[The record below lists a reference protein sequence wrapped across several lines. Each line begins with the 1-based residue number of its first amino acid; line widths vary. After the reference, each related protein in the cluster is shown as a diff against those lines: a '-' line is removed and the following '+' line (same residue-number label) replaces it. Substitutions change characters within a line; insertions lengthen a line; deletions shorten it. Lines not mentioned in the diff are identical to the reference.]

1 MINNYISIRRQ
12 KLIIYLFLTLA
23 ILIVYCQAIHF
34 DFNNYDDNLYVTENQ
49 QVRAGLT
56 VGGLCWAFTTG
67 HASNW
72 HPLTWLSHML
82 DCELYGLNPMGHH
95 WTNIQIHIANS
106 ILLFLLLNI
115 MTGTIWRSGFV
126 AALFALHPL
135 HVESVAWVAERKDL
149 LCAFFWMLSI
159 WAYLRYIIKPTTV
172 RYILL
177 IIFFIC
183 GLMSKPMIVTL
194 PFTLLLID
202 FWPLSRLTSPAHKEP
217 ASYCQTFISLVR
229 EKIPL
234 FALSAISSI
243 ITVIVQQH
251 GKSIIS
257 LDFFPLSMRIANALI
272 SYLKYIEKMIWPVN
286 LAVFY
291 PYQKWPAVEVIL
303 SGSLLLCISA
313 LVILASRRRPY
324 LATGWLWYLGT
335 LVPTVGLVQ
344 VGLQSMADRYTY
356 IPLIG
361 LFIIVAWGISDI
373 SSRWRRQNILLPL
386 LSSIIFVSLMI
397 CTYFQVHHWK
407 NSITLFTHA
416 LNVTRNNYIAFCNM
430 GQALDIQGQF
440 DEAIPH
446 YYKALEINPNYVD
459 AHNNIGVALA
469 RKGDVKNAI
478 NHYYRAL
485 QINPANAKAHNNL
498 GAALSCRGN
507 DKVAI
512 YHYNEALRINSDYA
526 GAYYNLGKIFAN
538 QGKTE
543 NAILHF
549 QKALQKDPDM
559 TQALYNLS
567 WIGATS
573 EDDKFRNGIEAVNLA
588 EKLCKL
594 QNYSQPLSLD
604 VLAAAYAEA
613 GRFKEAV
620 LIAQKGLEL
629 SLKMG
634 SKELALGLEK
644 RLKLYQAGR
653 PYRQNQHKLK

>member
-1 MINNYISIRRQ
+1 MDNSIDPECRHI
-12 KLIIYLFLTLA
+12 KLIVSLFLTLA

-49 QVRAGLT
+49 QVQAGLT
-56 VGGLCWAFTTG
+56 IGGLYWAFTTG

-82 DCELYGLNPMGHH
+82 DCELYGLSPMGHH

-115 MTGTIWRSGFV
+115 MTGAIWRSGFA

-149 LCAFFWMLSI
+149 LCAFFWMLSV

-202 FWPLSRLTSPAHKEP
+202 FWPLSRLTSPAHKKP

-251 GKSIIS
+251 GKSIAS
-257 LDFFPLSMRIANALI
+257 LDFVPLSMRIANALI

-286 LAVFY
+286 LAVLY
-291 PYQKWPAVEVIL
+291 PYQKWPTAEVVVA
-303 SGSLLLCISA
+303 GSLLLCMSA
-313 LVILASRRRPY
+313 FVIWASRRRPY

-335 LVPTVGLVQ
+335 LVPVIGLVQ
-344 VGLQSMADRYTY
+344 IGLQSMADRYTY

-361 LFIIVAWGISDI
+361 LFIIVVWGISDI
-373 SSRWRRQNILLPL
+373 SSRWRRKNILLPL

-397 CTYFQVHHWK
+397 CTYFQVHYWK

-416 LNVTRNNYIAFCNM
+416 LNVTRNNYIALVNM
-430 GQALDIQGQF
+430 GQALDMQGQF

-446 YYKALEINPNYVD
+446 YYKALEINPN
-459 AHNNIGVALA
+459 NE
-469 RKGDVKNAI
+469 
-478 NHYYRAL
+478 
-485 QINPANAKAHNNL
+485 KAHNNL
-498 GAALSCRGN
+498 GAALSYQGN
-507 DKVAI
+507 DKAAI
-512 YHYNEALRINSDYA
+512 HHYNEALRINSDYA

-559 TQALYNLS
+559 AQALYNLS

-573 EDDKFRNGIEAVNLA
+573 EDDKFRNSIEAIKLA

-604 VLAAAYAEA
+604 ALAAAYAEA

-620 LIAQKGLEL
+620 LTARKGLEL
-629 SLKMG
+629 ALKAG
-634 SKELALGLEK
+634 PKELALGLEN
-644 RLKLYQAGR
+644 RLKLYHAGR
-653 PYRQNQHKLK
+653 PYRQNSHE

>member
-1 MINNYISIRRQ
+1 M
-12 KLIIYLFLTLA
+12 A
-23 ILIVYCQAIHF
+23 ILIVYCQAIHL

-49 QVRAGLT
+49 QVQAGLT
-56 VGGLCWAFTTG
+56 VGGLYWAFTTG

-95 WTNIQIHIANS
+95 WTNIQIHLTNTL
-106 ILLFLLLNI
+106 LLFFILQY
-115 MTGTIWRSGFV
+115 MTGAIWRSGFV

-149 LCAFFWMLSI
+149 LCAFFWMLSV

-229 EKIPL
+229 GKIPL

-243 ITVIVQQH
+243 ITVIFQQH

-313 LVILASRRRPY
+313 LVILASRGRPY
-324 LATGWLWYLGT
+324 LTTGWLWYLGT

-361 LFIIVAWGISDI
+361 LFIIVVWGISDI
-373 SSRWRRQNILLPL
+373 SSRWRRQNILFPL

-416 LNVTRNNYIAFCNM
+416 LNVTRNNYIALCNM
-430 GQALDIQGQF
+430 GQALEIQGRF

-459 AHNNIGVALA
+459 AYNNIGVALA

-485 QINPANAKAHNNL
+485 QINPDNAKAHNNL
-498 GAALSCRGN
+498 GAALACRGN
-507 DKVAI
+507 DKDAI
-512 YHYNEALRINSDYA
+512 YHYNEALRIDSDYA
-526 GAYYNLGKIFAN
+526 GAYYNLGKIFVN
-538 QGKTE
+538 QGKTKD
-543 NAILHF
+543 AILHF
-549 QKALQKDPDM
+549 QKALQKNPDM

-567 WIGATS
+567 WIVATS
-573 EDDKFRNGIEAVNLA
+573 NDERFRNGKEAINLA

-604 VLAAAYAEA
+604 ALAAAYAEI
-613 GRFKEAV
+613 GKFDRAV
-620 LIAQKGLEL
+620 KVAQQGLSMALMHGPE
-629 SLKMG
+629 
-634 SKELALGLEK
+634 ELASGLTK
-644 RLKLYQAGR
+644 RLQLYQAGI
-653 PYRQNQHKLK
+653 PYRQK

>member
-1 MINNYISIRRQ
+1 MINNYITIRRQ
-12 KLIIYLFLTLA
+12 KLIICLFLILA
-23 ILIVYCQAIHF
+23 VFIVYGQAIHF

-49 QVRAGLT
+49 QVQAGLT
-56 VGGLCWAFTTG
+56 VKGLCWAFTTA

-95 WTNIQIHIANS
+95 WTNIQIHMANTL
-106 ILLFLLLNI
+106 LLFFILFK
-115 MTGTIWRSGFV
+115 MTGELWRSAFV

-172 RYILL
+172 RYMLL

-202 FWPLSRLTSPAHKEP
+202 FWPLSRFTSPAHKEP
-217 ASYCQTFISLVR
+217 ASYCQTFIFLVR
-229 EKIPL
+229 EKTLL
-234 FALSAISSI
+234 FVLSAISSI

-251 GKSIIS
+251 GKSIAS

-291 PYQKWPAVEVIL
+291 PYQKWPAAEVVVAGL
-303 SGSLLLCISA
+303 LLLCMSA
-313 LVILASRRRPY
+313 FVIWTSRRLPY
-324 LATGWLWYLGT
+324 LATGWLWYLGA
-335 LVPTVGLVQ
+335 LVPAIGLVQ
-344 VGLQSMADRYTY
+344 AGLQSMADRYTY

-361 LFIIVAWGISDI
+361 LFIIVVWGIFDI
-373 SSRWRRQNILLPL
+373 SSRWRRQNILLFL
-386 LSSIIFVSLMI
+386 LSSIIFISLMI
-397 CTYFQVHHWK
+397 CTYSQVHHWK

-416 LNVTRNNYIAFCNM
+416 LNVTRNNHIALCNM
-430 GQALDIQGQF
+430 GQALDMQGQF
-440 DEAIPH
+440 DEAIPY
-446 YYKALEINPNYVD
+446 YYKALEIKPNYVD
-459 AHNNIGVALA
+459 VHNNIGVALA

-485 QINPANAKAHNNL
+485 QIDPDNAKAHNNL

-526 GAYYNLGKIFAN
+526 GAYYNLGKIFVN

-543 NAILHF
+543 NAILYF
-549 QKALQKDPDM
+549 QKALQKDSDM

-567 WIGATS
+567 WIVATS
-573 EDDKFRNGIEAVNLA
+573 EDEKLRNGIEAVNLA

-594 QNYSQPLSLD
+594 QNYTQPLSLD
-604 VLAAAYAEA
+604 ALAAAYAEA

-620 LIAQKGLEL
+620 LTAQKGLEL
-629 SLKMG
+629 ALKMG
-634 SKELALGLEK
+634 PKELALGLEK
-644 RLKLYQAGR
+644 RLNLYHTGR
-653 PYRQNQHKLK
+653 PYRQNSHK

>member
-1 MINNYISIRRQ
+1 MINNYITIRRQ
-12 KLIIYLFLTLA
+12 KLIIICLFLTLA
-23 ILIVYCQAIHF
+23 ILIVYGQAIHF

-49 QVRAGLT
+49 QVQAGLT
-56 VGGLCWAFTTG
+56 VRGLGWAFTTG

-82 DCELYGLNPMGHH
+82 DYELYGLNPMGHH

-115 MTGTIWRSGFV
+115 MTGAIWRSGFV

-149 LCAFFWMLSI
+149 LCAFFWMLSV
-159 WAYLRYIIKPTTV
+159 WAYLRYIIKPTIV

-177 IIFFIC
+177 IILFIC

-202 FWPLSRLTSPAHKEP
+202 FWPLSRLTSSAHKKP

-251 GKSIIS
+251 GKSIAS

-291 PYQKWPAVEVIL
+291 PYQKWPTAEVVAA
-303 SGSLLLCISA
+303 GSLLLFMTA
-313 LVILASRRRPY
+313 FVIWASRRRPY

-335 LVPTVGLVQ
+335 LVPAIGLVQ
-344 VGLQSMADRYTY
+344 AGLQSMADRYTY

-361 LFIIVAWGISDI
+361 LFIIVVWGISDI
-373 SSRWRRQNILLPL
+373 SSRWRKQNILLPL
-386 LSSIIFVSLMI
+386 LSSIIVISLMI

-416 LNVTRNNYIAFCNM
+416 LNVTSDNYIALGNM
-430 GQALDIQGQF
+430 GQVLDMQGQF
-440 DEAIPH
+440 DAAIPY

-459 AHNNIGVALA
+459 ARNNIGVALA

-498 GAALSCRGN
+498 GAALSCQGN
-507 DKVAI
+507 DKLSI

-559 TQALYNLS
+559 TPALYNLS

-573 EDDKFRNGIEAVNLA
+573 EDDKFRNSIEAIKLA

-604 VLAAAYAEA
+604 ALAAAYAEA

-620 LIAQKGLEL
+620 LTAQKGLEL
-629 SLKMG
+629 ALKMG
-634 SKELALGLEK
+634 PKELALGLEN
-644 RLKLYQAGR
+644 RLKLYHAGR
-653 PYRQNQHKLK
+653 PYRQK